1 MPTNIWYDTAGDP
14 TGEINKGFR
23 RDACNALLKDTLTNK
38 PLRDSILA
46 GEAAARAE
54 FEKRYKGTD
63 PIPPE
68 VRFICVKSDL
78 VSRSNLVV
86 LCLPPVE
93 GEIPSDPHTASG
105 VWDDCWLA
113 AWAPY

>member
-1 MPTNIWYDTAGDP
+1 MPTNIWYDTATNP
-14 TGEINKGFR
+14 IGEKNKGFR
-23 RDACNALLKDTLTNK
+23 RDACNALLKDTLTDTS
-38 PLRDSILA
+38 LRDNILRT
-46 GEAAARAE
+46 EAAARAE
-54 FEKRYKGTD
+54 FERRYTGTE

-78 VSRSNLVV
+78 NSRSNLVV
-86 LCLPPVE
+86 LCLPPVA
-93 GEIPSDPHTASG
+93 GEIPSDPDTASG